1 MHSIQHTRKIPRPI
15 FWLML
20 LISTLVG
27 MYGSLKVVVGLS
39 RIDPDSCHSIM
50 LWHGV
55 TDHGMS
61 WLSAWIFT
69 QDNWLFSLVPFH
81 FLGFLIFGATPAVV
95 IFGGWVIFI
104 LSAFVSGA
112 IAWKLDAKRAALLI
126 PVVLLFAGHFVHAN
140 SFASYSTSHNVT
152 NLFGLA
158 SLLALLQW
166 VHTRKNISLILL
178 LLILIAGAVSDPWMV
193 AAYNLPIMLVSAILC
208 FIPTLKIK
216 RMDCAKLFLVA
227 LVSILAVKTKL
238 FRTLT
243 FLPSMEFHVGS
254 WDTIKN
260 NFLFLIKNLGGMLDV
275 LPFLESNDFVYAA
288 ISLLIIVSLLIAN
301 IVKAIRS
308 NVINEKSIFI
318 FALCSFFSIGGISL
332 AYAIGS
338 IEATS
343 ITARFLVN
351 CMYLSVIGLGVLLDR
366 QWEQSSTT
374 IRIVSFSV
382 ITLFLLA
389 GVTSNF
395 QAWKAPG
402 FAVKGG
408 GTIELLD
415 FLQKNNLSYGYG
427 PYWGAHANAVTAA
440 SDSKVRIRPVVF
452 DNTTG
457 MMIAGTRPESSKH
470 WYLPD
475 DAPVDQKE
483 YFVLV
488 RRDVE
493 ECVDI
498 NLCIA
503 GLEKQFGSPVKRL
516 KYSDATILVWDHPLI
531 SYLAPPRRIALE
543 DQVRFNA
550 LNPPL
555 ASVGWSAPEGWG
567 TWSVGNKAFISLL
580 LSNPPDY
587 DTELLIDANAF
598 LAKKHREFQVEVS
611 VNQFKLGT
619 LKYDEQSKSGVRILR
634 IPKTVIN
641 KDGKILIRF
650 DFKNPKSPAELG
662 VSEDIRRLGLGLVA
676 IQFRIGK

>member
-1 MHSIQHTRKIPRPI
+1 MKILRPFFWFTLFISI
-15 FWLML
+15 F
-20 LISTLVG
+20 VG
-27 MYGSLKVVVGLS
+27 LYGSLKVVVGLS

-50 LWHGV
+50 LWQGIN
-55 TDHGMS
+55 DHGMS
-61 WLSAWIFT
+61 WLSGWIFT

-95 IFGGWVIFI
+95 IFGGWIIFI
-104 LSAFVSGA
+104 LSALISGV
-112 IAWKLDAKRAALLI
+112 IAWKLNAKRAALLI
-126 PVVLLFAGHFVHAN
+126 PVVVLFAGHFVHAN

-158 SLLALLQW
+158 SLLVILQW
-166 VHTRKNISLILL
+166 VQAQKNIRLILL

-193 AAYNLPIMLVSAILC
+193 AAYNLPIMLVSAILY
-208 FIPTLKIK
+208 FMPTLKIK

-238 FRTLT
+238 FRTLS

-254 WDTIKN
+254 WETIKN
-260 NFLFLIKNLGGMLDV
+260 NVSFLIKNLGGMLDI
-275 LPFLESNDFVYAA
+275 LPFRESNEFIYAA
-288 ISLLIIVSLLIAN
+288 ISLLIIVSLLIVN
-301 IVKAIRS
+301 VGKAIRS
-308 NVINEKSIFI
+308 SVINEKSIFI
-318 FALCSFFSIGGISL
+318 FVLFSFFSIGGISL
-332 AYAIGS
+332 AYSIGS

-351 CMYLSVIGLGVLLDR
+351 CMYSSVIGLGVLVDR
-366 QWEQSSTT
+366 HWEKSSITSQT
-374 IRIVSFSV
+374 ISFSV
-382 ITLFLLA
+382 IALFLLA
-389 GVTSNF
+389 GITSNF
-395 QAWKAPG
+395 QAWRAPG
-402 FAVKGG
+402 FALKDG
-408 GTIELLD
+408 GTIELLN

-440 SDSKVRIRPVVF
+440 SGSKVRIRPVVF

-503 GLEKQFGSPVKRL
+503 GLEKQFGPAVKQL

-531 SYLAPPRRIALE
+531 TYLAPPRRIALE
-543 DQVRFNA
+543 DQIRFNT

-555 ASVGWSAPEGWG
+555 ASLGWSAPESWG

-580 LSNPPDY
+580 LSDAPDQ

-598 LAKKHREFQVEVS
+598 LAKKHRQLQVDVS
-611 VNQFKLGT
+611 VNQFELGT
-619 LKYDEQSKSGVRILR
+619 LKYDEQSKSGVRILK
-634 IPKTVIN
+634 IPKAVIN

-650 DFKNPKSPAELG
+650 DFKNPKSPVELG
-662 VSEDIRRLGLGLVA
+662 VSEDIRQLGLGLVA
-676 IQFRIGK
+676 IQFRLGK

>member
-1 MHSIQHTRKIPRPI
+1 
-15 FWLML
+15 
-20 LISTLVG
+20 
-27 MYGSLKVVVGLS
+27 
-39 RIDPDSCHSIM
+39 M
-50 LWHGV
+50 LWQGIN
-55 TDHGMS
+55 DHGMS
-61 WLSAWIFT
+61 WLSGWIFT

-104 LSAFVSGA
+104 LSAFISGV
-112 IAWKLDAKRAALLI
+112 IAWKLNAKRAALLI
-126 PVVLLFAGHFVHAN
+126 PVVLLFTGHFVHAN

-158 SLLALLQW
+158 SLLVILQW
-166 VHTRKNISLILL
+166 VQAQKNISLILL

-193 AAYNLPIMLVSAILC
+193 AAYNLPIMLVSAILY
-208 FIPTLKIK
+208 FMPTLKIK

-238 FRTLT
+238 FRTLS

-254 WDTIKN
+254 WETIKN
-260 NFLFLIKNLGGMLDV
+260 NVSFLIKNLGGMLDI
-275 LPFLESNDFVYAA
+275 LPFRESNEFIYAA
-288 ISLLIIVSLLIAN
+288 ISLVIIVSLLIVN
-301 IVKAIRS
+301 VGKAIRS
-308 NVINEKSIFI
+308 SVINEKSIFI
-318 FALCSFFSIGGISL
+318 FVLFSFFSIGGISL
-332 AYAIGS
+332 AYSIGS

-351 CMYLSVIGLGVLLDR
+351 CMYLNVIGLGVLVDR
-366 QWEQSSTT
+366 HWGNSSTT
-374 IRIVSFSV
+374 SRLISLSV
-382 ITLFLLA
+382 TALFLLA
-389 GVTSNF
+389 GITSNF
-395 QAWKAPG
+395 QAWRTPG
-402 FAVKGG
+402 LALKDG

-415 FLQKNNLSYGYG
+415 FLQNNNLSYGYG

-440 SDSKVRIRPVVF
+440 SGSKVRIRPVVF

-475 DAPVDQKE
+475 DAPADQKE

-503 GLEKQFGSPVKRL
+503 GLEKQFGPAVKQL

-531 SYLAPPRRIALE
+531 TYLAPPRRIALE
-543 DQVRFNA
+543 DQIRFNT

-555 ASVGWSAPEGWG
+555 ASLGWSTPESWG

-580 LSNPPDY
+580 LSDPPDH

-598 LAKKHREFQVEVS
+598 LAKKHPHLQVDIS

-619 LKYDEQSKSGVRILR
+619 LKYDEQSKGGLRILK

-650 DFKNPKSPAELG
+650 DFKTPKSPVELG
-662 VSEDIRRLGLGLVA
+662 VSEDIRQLGLGLVA
-676 IQFRIGK
+676 IQLRLGK